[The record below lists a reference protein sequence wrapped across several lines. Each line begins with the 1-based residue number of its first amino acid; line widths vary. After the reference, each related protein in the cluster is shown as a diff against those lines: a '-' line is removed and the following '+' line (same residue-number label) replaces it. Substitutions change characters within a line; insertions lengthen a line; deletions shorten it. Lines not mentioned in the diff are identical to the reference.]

1 MLHNDSLPIKWICHC
16 CLVRIR
22 MLRRSSV
29 HLIHVSL
36 KGSGIFGFN
45 CWPSSHMIGLSK
57 KSFVMCLVEAWRRMR
72 WAEMSWHWAVGAK
85 GGRGGAQLGGL
96 TPTTTRGHLGGRVT
110 VIADCILKDWTKN
123 GCFARTY
130 YPRVYLHLD
139 WNWQK
144 FIKEIQISNN

>member
-85 GGRGGAQLGGL
+85 GGRGGAPAWWPHSHHHQRSPGGSGDSYRRL
-96 TPTTTRGHLGGRVT
+96 HFEGLDQKRVLCKDLLPPRIFTPG
-110 VIADCILKDWTKN
+110 LKLAKVHQRN
-123 GCFARTY
+123 
-130 YPRVYLHLD
+130 P
-139 WNWQK
+139 N
-144 FIKEIQISNN
+144 IE

>member
-22 MLRRSSV
+22 MLGRSSV

-36 KGSGIFGFN
+36 KGSGTFGFN
-45 CWPSSHMIGLSK
+45 CWPSKHMIGLSK

-85 GGRGGAQLGGL
+85 GGRGGAPAWWPHSHHHQRS
-96 TPTTTRGHLGGRVT
+96 PGGRVT
-110 VIADCILKDWTKN
+110 VIADCILRDWIKN
-123 GCFARTY
+123 GCFAGIY
-130 YPRVYLHLD
+130 YPRIFTPGLKLAKVHQR
-139 WNWQK
+139 NPN
-144 FIKEIQISNN
+144 IN